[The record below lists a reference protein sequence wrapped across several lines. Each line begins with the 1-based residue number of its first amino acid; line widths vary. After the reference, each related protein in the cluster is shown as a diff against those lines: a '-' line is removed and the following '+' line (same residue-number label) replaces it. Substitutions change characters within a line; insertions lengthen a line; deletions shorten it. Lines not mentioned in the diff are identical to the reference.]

1 MHDGKL
7 VSHGIYTADQL
18 VGLNGS
24 LGGVRSATFVLV
36 RISADRDHDIGGVD
50 HRVVARVKSFDHIF
64 VIVRLGI
71 ANIDHLVSNVEH
83 VTVVGLG
90 ERTVSSGH
98 RLR

>member
-50 HRVVARVKSFDHIF
+50 HRVVARVKSFDHIYRNF
-64 VIVRLGI
+64 SISEQVFSDI
-71 ANIDHLVSNVEH
+71 
-83 VTVVGLG
+83 LG
-90 ERTVSSGH
+90 ESYMICRKG
-98 RLR
+98 